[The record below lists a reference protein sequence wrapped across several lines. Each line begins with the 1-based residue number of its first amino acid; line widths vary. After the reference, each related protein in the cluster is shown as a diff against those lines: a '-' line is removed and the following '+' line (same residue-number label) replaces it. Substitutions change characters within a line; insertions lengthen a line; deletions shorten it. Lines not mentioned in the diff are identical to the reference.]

1 MCQMYVCDPWAF
13 YRNLIGASINIR
25 DLEPSLSHL
34 LIISSLEALS
44 SFIIVFGVLTGGD
57 VWSSRGVREGGMRA
71 VGRNPRVDPW
81 YILGLRFGTR
91 TCLVLSC
98 LGTSPGFGRQEAGE
112 GNTSPLSLLLML
124 EPSWGSGCLAGPLQP
139 NPALCQGTLSQRGLR
154 VAFQQLLLIKAPFN
168 VVENCPC

>member
-91 TCLVLSC
+91 TCLVSELF
-98 LGTSPGFGRQEAGE
+98 GYQPGIWQAGGR
-112 GNTSPLSLLLML
+112 
-124 EPSWGSGCLAGPLQP
+124 
-139 NPALCQGTLSQRGLR
+139 
-154 VAFQQLLLIKAPFN
+154 
-168 VVENCPC
+168 